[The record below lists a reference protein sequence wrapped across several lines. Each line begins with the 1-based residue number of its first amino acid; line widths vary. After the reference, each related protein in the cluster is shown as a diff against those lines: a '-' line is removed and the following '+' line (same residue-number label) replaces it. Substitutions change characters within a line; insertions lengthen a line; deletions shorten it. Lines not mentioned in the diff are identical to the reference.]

1 MKSVG
6 VEYVRLTIKNDLCT
20 VTHGFCLEWFMYS
33 THETCREWFMYGYP
47 WNLSGMIYVRLPM
60 KAAGMEVRKS
70 FWLLTGTP
78 VSASCISLKIFSSCN
93 MAEVILMVVVML
105 IIVIILIIV
114 VTARFTHM
122 IL

>member
-20 VTHGFCLEWFMYS
+20 VTH
-33 THETCREWFMYGYP
+33 ETYQEWFMYG
-47 WNLSGMIYVRLPM
+47 RLPM

-114 VTARFTHM
+114 VIARFTHM